1 MKFAVFDHVDR
12 SDLPLVQQLDDRLHY
27 VAALDDAGVY
37 AYHVAEHHAT
47 PLNMVPVPGVYLGA
61 VARATKRVR
70 IGPLVYLLPLYSP
83 LRLIEEIG
91 ILDHLCHGRLDVG
104 VGRGVSPFELNYHK
118 VDPETSRAVFIDAL
132 DCIEAGL
139 THDRLTYHG
148 KHFSYD
154 NVPMEVKPL
163 QQPYPPI
170 WYPSS
175 NESGAEWAGERGLHY
190 STLGSVER
198 ARACVDA
205 FKKGLK
211 KRGGG
216 PAVPKPDI
224 PGGVVIGVNRQA
236 VVADTDAD
244 AKRIAKPAFDR
255 WYSSLSKLE
264 REHVAGPRYVTHVT
278 GDMDAALKSGQ
289 MIAGT
294 PDTVRAEIERQV
306 REIGVNYM
314 NFSLYFGTLA
324 LEDALRSVTLM
335 AREVMPKLAA
345 L

>member
-12 SDLPLVQQLDDRLHY
+12 SDATLAQQLDERLQY
-27 VAALDDAGVY
+27 VAAIDAAGFY

-61 VARATKRVR
+61 VARATERLR
-70 IGPLVYLLPLYSP
+70 LGPLVYLLPLYSP

-118 VDPETSRAVFIDAL
+118 VDPETSRAVFADAFECL
-132 DCIEAGL
+132 CAGL

-175 NESGAEWAGERGLHY
+175 NETGAQWAGERGLHF

-198 ARACVDA
+198 ARACVEA
-205 FKKGLK
+205 FKKGLATH
-211 KRGGG
+211 GG

-224 PGGVVIGVNRQA
+224 PGGTVIGVNRQA
-236 VVADTDAD
+236 VIADTDAN

-264 REHVAGPRYVTHVT
+264 RENVAGPRYVTHVT

-294 PDTVRAEIERQV
+294 PDTVRIEIARQV

-314 NFSLYFGTLA
+314 NFSLFFGTLA

-335 AREVMPKLAA
+335 AREVMPTLAA

>member
-12 SDLPLVQQLDDRLHY
+12 SDLPLVTQLDDRLRY
-27 VAALDDAGVY
+27 VAAIDDAGFY

-61 VARATKRVR
+61 VARATERVR

-118 VDPETSRAVFIDAL
+118 VDPETSRAVFIDAI
-132 DCIEAGL
+132 DCVEAGL

-175 NESGAEWAGERGLHY
+175 NETGAQWAGERGLHY

-198 ARACVDA
+198 ALACVDA
-205 FKKGLK
+205 FKKGLQ
-211 KRGGG
+211 KRGSGA
-216 PAVPKPDI
+216 AVPKPDI

-314 NFSLYFGTLA
+314 NFSLFFGTLA

-335 AREVMPKLAA
+335 AREVMPTLAA